1 LREKSKEGR
10 TVKRYSICILAA
22 IVLMATGRDVS
33 VAGEA
38 AADGPAQFTPLAEL
52 RPKIVAGSVA
62 YPGGRYEAANIADGN
77 IRTEYSSA
85 SKGTETFI
93 DFDFGRAVPIAGLR
107 HVDRADPAT
116 VAKSRLTFSD
126 AADFRDVLGTVDL
139 THVNTRGGTT
149 NVAFAPV
156 TARYA
161 RWQVTALG
169 PIGYSTVGGAEISF
183 FAAGPP
189 EPVSKRVEVR
199 CKGVPALLR
208 DEYCLV
214 QPIEV
219 TVRYPY
225 AETVDAT
232 VEIADSRPVAVKLGL
247 GTHTVKVPPVPA
259 VRRETP
265 IDVKVNI
272 AGHTVSGNVVLRP
285 IRHWELWFLP
295 HSHND
300 IGYTHVQTEVER
312 KQWQYLEEAVALA
325 RRTADYPPGARFK
338 WNAEVMWAVDSYLK
352 QASAEKRAEFV
363 DAIRRG
369 WIGLDALYGNELTGL
384 CRPEELF
391 RLTDCARRVA
401 AQHDLTIDSAMI
413 SDVPGYTWGI
423 VPALA
428 HSGVKYFSIGPNHCH
443 RIGCTLAEWGDR
455 PFYWVSPSGRER
467 ILCWMAGH
475 AYSWFHP
482 GLMGT
487 IKGVNPQ
494 AFFEYLG
501 ELAAAEYPYDM
512 VQVRYSISGDN
523 GPPDPDLPEFAK
535 QWNAKY
541 AWPRMVIATTGEL
554 MREFEG
560 RYSEKLPEVRGDFTP
575 YWEDGAAS
583 SAQETSLARDA
594 AERLV
599 QAEAIWAMLDS
610 AAYPDADFYGAWRD
624 VILYNEHTWGAHC
637 SISRPDSQ
645 FTLDQWKIKQA
656 FAVDADRKSHDLLS
670 AAVAG
675 VRSSAE
681 KVAAVDVYNTCS
693 WPRTDL
699 VILPGEMALAGDI
712 VKTPD
717 GEAVSSQR
725 LTSGQLAFLAKD
737 VPPFGARR
745 LLLEPGAAAATGNA
759 MAEGSTLGN
768 RDIRVQVDEKTG
780 AITSFTWT
788 GVDIDLAGKDDV
800 GLNAYFY
807 VAGRDPKDP
816 QTAGPATVRVVD
828 RGPLVASLM
837 VESDAPGCHKL
848 VRHLRVVDGAAQVDL
863 TNVVDKAQVRTPE
876 SVHFGFAPNVPGGV
890 MRMDIPWAVI
900 RPEQDQLP
908 GACKNYFSI
917 GRWLDVSNDDFGLT
931 WATVD
936 APLVEVGAITV
947 DVPSPLRTD
956 GWIQHIKPTQ
966 TFYSYVMN
974 DYWETNY
981 KASQEGATRFRYSLR
996 PHGSFDSAT
1005 AARFGIEQSQPL
1017 VVVPADPQS
1026 PLRKSMLR
1034 VEPNDVI
1041 ATSLKPTTDGRSLLL
1056 RLVNVSEKP
1065 TAARVNWIDPKP
1077 TRVSLSSPFEK
1088 PGEPITEP
1096 IEVPFNGIVTLR
1108 ADLGQQHE

>member
-1 LREKSKEGR
+1 
-10 TVKRYSICILAA
+10 
-22 IVLMATGRDVS
+22 MATGQHLS
-33 VAGEA
+33 AAGEP
-38 AADGPAQFTPLAEL
+38 AADHSAQFTPLMEL

-62 YPGGRYEAANIADGN
+62 YPGGRYEVANIADGN
-77 IRTEYSSA
+77 VRTEYSSA

-93 DFDFGRAVPIAGLR
+93 DFDFGRAVPIAGLH

-116 VAKSRLTFSD
+116 VATSRLTFSG
-126 AADFRDVLGTVDL
+126 ATDFKSVLGTVDVA
-139 THVNTRGGTT
+139 HANTRGGTT

-156 TARYA
+156 TARYV

-169 PIGYSTVGGAEISF
+169 PKRYGTVGGADISF
-183 FAAGPP
+183 FAAAPP
-189 EPVSKRVEVR
+189 EPAPNRVEVQ
-199 CKGVPALLR
+199 CHGVPALLR
-208 DEYCLV
+208 DEGRLV

-219 TVRYPY
+219 AVRYPY

-232 VEIADSRPVAVKLGL
+232 VQIADSEPVAVKLSL
-247 GTHTVKVPPVPA
+247 GTHVVEVPPLPA
-259 VRRETP
+259 VQRETP
-265 IDVKVNI
+265 IDVTIKI

-285 IRHWELWFLP
+285 VRHWELWFLP

-312 KQWQYLEEAVALA
+312 KQWQYLDEAVALA

-352 QASAEKRAEFV
+352 QASPDKRTEFI
-363 DAIRRG
+363 DAVRRG

-401 AQHDLTIDSAMI
+401 AEHDLTIDTAMI

-428 HSGVKYFSIGPNHCH
+428 HSGVKYFSIGPNHIH
-443 RIGCTLAEWGDR
+443 RIGFTLDEWGDR
-455 PFYWVSPSGRER
+455 PFYWTSPSGREKV
-467 ILCWMAGH
+467 LCWMAGH

-487 IKGVNPQ
+487 IKGVKTQ
-494 AFFEYLG
+494 AFFEYLD
-501 ELAAAEYPYDM
+501 ELADGDYPYDM
-512 VQVRYSISGDN
+512 VQVRYSIAGDN
-523 GPPDPDLPEFAK
+523 GPPDPDLPEFVK

-541 AWPRMVIATTGEL
+541 AWPRMVIATNSEL
-554 MREFEG
+554 MHEFEG
-560 RYSEKLPEVRGDFTP
+560 RYGEQLPEVRGDFTP

-583 SAQETSLARDA
+583 SARETALARNA

-599 QAEAIWAMLDS
+599 QAEAIWAMLGP
-610 AAYPDADFYGAWRD
+610 AAYPDTELYGAWRD

-637 SISRPDSQ
+637 SISQPDSQ

-656 FAVDADRKSHDLLS
+656 FAVDADKKSHDLLS

-681 KVAAVDVYNTCS
+681 KAVAFDVYNTCS

-699 VILPGEMALAGDI
+699 VILPDEMAVAGNV

-717 GEAVSSQR
+717 GQAIPSQR
-725 LTSGQLAFLAKD
+725 LAGGQLAFLAKD

-745 LLLEPGAAAATGNA
+745 FLLEPGAAVGTGNA
-759 MAEGSTLGN
+759 MAEGSMLRN
-768 RDIRVQVDEKTG
+768 RDIRIQVDEKTG
-780 AITSFTWT
+780 AIASLTWA
-788 GVDIDLAGKDDV
+788 GANVDLAGKGDV
-800 GLNAYFY
+800 GLNGYSY

-816 QTAGPATVRVVD
+816 EAAGPATIRVVD
-828 RGPLVASLM
+828 RGPLVASLA
-837 VESDAPGCHKL
+837 VECDAPGCHKL
-848 VRHLRVVDGAAQVDL
+848 VRHLRVVDGAPQVDL
-863 TNVVDKAQVRTPE
+863 TNVVDKTQVRTPE

-890 MRMDIPWAVI
+890 MHMDIPWAVI

-908 GACKNYFSI
+908 GACKNYFTI

-931 WATVD
+931 WATAD

-947 DVPSPLRTD
+947 DVPGPLRTD
-956 GWIQHIKPTQ
+956 GWIRHIKPTQ

-974 DYWETNY
+974 NYWETNY
-981 KASQEGATRFRYSLR
+981 KASQEGAARFRYSLR
-996 PHGSFDSAT
+996 PHGSFDSAA

-1034 VEPNDVI
+1034 VEPDEVI
-1041 ATSLKPTTDGRSLLL
+1041 VTLLKPTMDGRALLL
-1056 RLVNVSEKP
+1056 RLVNAGEKP
-1065 TAARVNWIDPKP
+1065 AAARVNWIDPKP

-1088 PGEPITEP
+1088 PGEPITQP
-1096 IEVPFNGIVTLR
+1096 IQIPPSGIVTLR
-1108 ADLGQQHE
+1108 AELGPQQE